1 MVAATQLDS
10 FDTPAGE
17 GVEAQTPI
25 SSGVVEDVKAMSMSL
40 PLDDE
45 STVRASEQPPLKR
58 LRHLDLE
65 VDRDCSR
72 DKVRWIPGP
81 EGHLIP
87 FVLNSGTMIV
97 HSGSSRMEIHKVG
110 EYKVVQCLSGCSID
124 LSCPRPCHCLCHLL
138 REFYTNRALVHY

>member
-87 FVLNSGTMIV
+87 FVLNSDTMIV
-97 HSGSSRMEIHKVG
+97 HKVIQNGDPQGGGVQSGAVSFW
-110 EYKVVQCLSGCSID
+110 
-124 LSCPRPCHCLCHLL
+124 LL
-138 REFYTNRALVHY
+138 N